1 MKLLRQTILFCIWL
15 AASVLV
21 QAAETAGEVVL
32 AQGNAFLQREGT
44 RLRVPVSAG
53 HAVHAGDAFQT
64 AGGGHLHIRLQD
76 GSLIMLRPE
85 SQVIIDEYS
94 FRPEYP
100 CAIRVRLRLEEGV
113 MRTITGEGI
122 RNTSHRFRLNT
133 PIAAIGVSG
142 TDFTTYTDSA
152 STRVSVAEGGVV
164 MSPLGGTCEAAAL
177 GACAGSSAR
186 ELLAEHDGLMLIL
199 NKDETVPDIVTA
211 TDRAPDR
218 MHPPLPAEPPLPGK
232 TAMQR
237 SETGNRGQTT
247 VS

>member
-15 AASVLV
+15 AASALV

-44 RLRVPVSAG
+44 RLRIPVSAG

-64 AGGGHLHIRLQD
+64 TDGGHLHIRLHD
-76 GSLIMLRPE
+76 GSIIMLRPE

-133 PIAAIGVSG
+133 PIAAIGVLRRKRWLVFLIPSPVMVRMTPSSRRRRTLIAQGYSG
-142 TDFTTYTDSA
+142 RKLY
-152 STRVSVAEGGVV
+152 
-164 MSPLGGTCEAAAL
+164 
-177 GACAGSSAR
+177 SSMMTWLSGR
-186 ELLAEHDGLMLIL
+186 SMMRLPSCSLMC
-199 NKDETVPDIVTA
+199 
-211 TDRAPDR
+211 
-218 MHPPLPAEPPLPGK
+218 G
-232 TAMQR
+232 
-237 SETGNRGQTT
+237 
-247 VS
+247 